1 MSKQD
6 NSIFDI
12 IKMYCFLTFLK
23 VLDNI
28 LAGRMRMIGL
38 ETEDVSILLSENE
51 NLEGYNSEE
60 VQMVGYPGLPYSRRI
75 SELLTLWL
83 ETGLV

>member
-1 MSKQD
+1 
-6 NSIFDI
+6 
-12 IKMYCFLTFLK
+12 MYYFLTLK

-38 ETEDVSILLSENE
+38 ETEDVSILLSGND

-60 VQMVGYPGLPYSRRI
+60 VKMVGYPSLPYSRRI
-75 SELLTLWL
+75 AELLTLWL